1 MLKEFKKPP
10 KLLIEV
16 TTTTRQFC
24 SKKGMVWQMNFLVK
38 IVDFNNNV
46 FYATPGDRCGC
57 RTLGARD
64 KAEKFTIK
72 KAALDTIVRMK
83 RMQEMRNYVYHI
95 EQVNEPV

>member
-1 MLKEFKKPP
+1 
-10 KLLIEV
+10 
-16 TTTTRQFC
+16 
-24 SKKGMVWQMNFLVK
+24 MNFLVK

-72 KAALDTIVRMK
+72 KAALDTIVKMK
-83 RMQEMRNYVYHI
+83 RIQEMRNYVYHI
-95 EQVNEPV
+95 EQVNDPV